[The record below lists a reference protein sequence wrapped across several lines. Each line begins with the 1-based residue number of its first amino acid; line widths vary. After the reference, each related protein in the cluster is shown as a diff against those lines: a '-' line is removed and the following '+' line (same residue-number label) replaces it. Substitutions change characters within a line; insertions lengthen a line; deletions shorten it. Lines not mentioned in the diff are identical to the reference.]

1 LVLNSLNAVNTANT
15 IADAQ
20 ANPLVETPRFRLPDG
35 QKPLFDEAFLNFPE
49 NLPVSARRDEIA
61 ALIASHKVVIV
72 CGETGS
78 GKTTQL
84 PKICTLAGCGRKGLI
99 GHTQPRR
106 LAATTV
112 AKRIADELK
121 SPIGTHVGYKI
132 RFNEKFAVGAKFK
145 LMTDGILLAET
156 LSDPLLKSYDT
167 IIIDEAHERSLNID
181 FLLGYLKQLLDG
193 PRKDLKVIVTSATI
207 DAQRFAE
214 HFAFDGKPAP
224 VIEVSGRLYP
234 VEVRYVEPEQIA
246 SSQGDNRQD
255 FDDEDDLPAQI
266 EAAIELL
273 WREKMGDV
281 LVFLPGEREIREA
294 TDHFRRLTA
303 RQSSRNNGAF
313 KGVFGR
319 PGIEVLPLFSKLA
332 ANEQQLIFSQ
342 GQGTRIVLATNVAE
356 TSVTVPNIRYVVDTG
371 TARVKRYRYRS
382 KVEQLQIE
390 PISQAAA
397 NQRAGRCGRVMDGI
411 CVRLY
416 GEADFNARPKF
427 TDPEILRSSLAAVIL
442 RMKALKL
449 KAIEEFP
456 FLELPSKKAIADGY
470 ALLHELDA
478 VDERGAITPMGQQLS
493 RLPLD
498 PRVARMLLAAR
509 SNGCLDEVLI
519 IASAL
524 SVQDPR
530 ERPMTAQQAADQQH
544 KRFADEKSDFM
555 SFVKLWNYWQ
565 DVQKQHGGSGQS
577 KRSVANRMDREFISS
592 KRLREW
598 ADVHSQLADAVG
610 DLHWGKGKHAAE
622 PSVNPLPVVQSEEKL
637 LAAKA
642 DAISKSLLTGLLG
655 NLGFNPVDESGYM
668 GTHQVRFLIHPG
680 SGLAKKPP
688 RWVMA
693 AELVETTRL
702 YARAAA
708 KVDAPW
714 IEQAAQH
721 LIQISYSEP
730 HWEKQAGQVVAFER
744 GILYGLLIYSQ
755 RKMNYGAKDQ
765 KLGRELM
772 IRSALVLGDWE
783 SKLPFF
789 EHNRRLIKEIEKLEH
804 QIRRPDL
811 LIDDELLYQWFSARV
826 PETIWSAAML
836 TRWWTEASKQDEK
849 LLFLD
854 RDLLLKK
861 DAGID
866 DRSFPKLLAMRGF
879 QYRLEYKFEPSASDD
894 GVTLILPIY
903 ALNQVDA
910 ERCEWLVPGMLT
922 EKVSGLVKTL
932 PPKWRRHFVPLA
944 AYAEKF
950 IDRTWAW
957 KNDQEP
963 PKKTLVQ
970 SLLNDF
976 QEHEGLKLSATDF
989 RFEALIAHSTMNYK
1003 LVDEHGA
1010 TLAMSR
1016 NLSEL
1021 RAQFGGRAQTTF
1033 QAALQKIKPASSA
1046 VMKPENDSALQTIR
1060 VGNSTP
1066 SPTNVNTKAVE
1077 NNKIVKRAGER
1088 YTDWRFG
1095 ELPELLEIDHE
1106 GSTLLGYPAIV
1117 DKTEGVEIAVFDEP
1131 EVAAN
1136 HHRFGLSR
1144 LFSIAFKEQLKFFE
1158 KNIPD
1163 AVKLN
1168 MLFLP
1173 FGSADDL
1180 RQQLT
1185 FKLIDR
1191 ACLQDPL
1198 PFSEASFVQRVTDA
1212 KPRLNLIGQEIA
1224 RHLAAVL
1231 TDYAGLVKK
1240 LPAIRNEKTLAADI
1254 EAQLAELLPKK
1265 FLVNTE
1271 SAQLQH
1277 MPRYLKAIAMRIDK
1291 YKADPARDAER
1302 TKEMAPMMNEYR
1314 RVLASR
1320 KGQPDAKLSEF
1331 GWLLQEL
1338 RVSLF
1343 AQELRTPMP
1352 VSVKRLQKAWTGTF

>member
-1 LVLNSLNAVNTANT
+1 MLYN
-15 IADAQ
+15 
-20 ANPLVETPRFRLPDG
+20 ET
-35 QKPLFDEAFLNFPE
+35 FLNFPE
-49 NLPVSARRDEIA
+49 NLPVSGRRKEIA
-61 ALIASHKVVIV
+61 ELIAANKVVIV

-84 PKICTLAGCGRKGLI
+84 PKICTLAGCGMKGLI

-121 SPIGTHVGYKI
+121 SPIGVHVGYKI
-132 RFNEKFAVGAKFK
+132 RFNEKFAAGAKFK

-156 LSDPLLKSYDT
+156 LSDPLLRAYDT

-181 FLLGYLKQLLDG
+181 FLLGYLKQLLEG
-193 PRKDLKVIVTSATI
+193 QRKDLKVIVTSATI
-207 DAQRFAE
+207 DAQRFAD
-214 HFAFDGKPAP
+214 HFTFDGKPAP

-234 VEVRYVEPEQIA
+234 VEIRYQGPEKQV
-246 SSQGDNRQD
+246 DNAAKATAQD
-255 FDDEDDLPAQI
+255 EDDEDDLPAQI
-266 EAAIELL
+266 EAAIEGL

-303 RQSSRNNGAF
+303 RQSSRSHGAF

-332 ANEQQLIFSQ
+332 ATEQQLIFSP

-382 KVEQLQIE
+382 KVEQLQVE

-416 GEADFNARPKF
+416 DEADFNGRPKF

-442 RMKALKL
+442 RMKALKF

-456 FLELPSKKAIADGY
+456 FLEMPSKKAIADGY
-470 ALLHELDA
+470 ALLQELDA
-478 VDERGAITPMGQQLS
+478 VDERGAITAMGQQLS

-509 SNGCLDEVLI
+509 SNGCLNEVLI

-555 SFVKLWNYWQ
+555 SFVKLWNYWLE
-565 DVQKQHGGSGQS
+565 VQKQHAGSGQS

-598 ADVHSQLADAVG
+598 ADVHSQLAESVQ
-610 DLHWGKGKHAAE
+610 DLHWSAPKAPRDAE
-622 PSVNPLPVVQSEEKL
+622 PTSSVVLSEEKAL
-637 LAAKA
+637 QAKA

-668 GTHQVRFLIHPG
+668 GTHQVRFMIHPG
-680 SGLAKKPP
+680 SALAKKPP
-688 RWVMA
+688 RWVMC

-708 KVDAPW
+708 RIDAPW

-721 LIQISYSEP
+721 LIQVSYNEP

-744 GILYGLLIYSQ
+744 GMLYGLLIYSQ
-755 RKMNYGAKDQ
+755 RRVNYGAKDQ
-765 KLGRELM
+765 KLARDLM
-772 IRSALVLGDWE
+772 IRAALVSGDWD

-789 EHNRRLIKEIEKLEH
+789 EHNRKLIKEIEKLEH

-811 LIDDELLYQWFSARV
+811 LVDDELLFQWFDARI
-826 PETIWSAAML
+826 PEGVWSGAAL
-836 TRWWTEASKQDEK
+836 TRWWLDASKEDPT

-866 DRSFPKLLAMRGF
+866 DRSFPKMLAMRGF
-879 QYRLEYKFEPSASDD
+879 QYRLEYKFDPSASDD
-894 GVTLILPIY
+894 GVTMILPIY

-910 ERCEWLVPGMLT
+910 ERCEWLVPGMLN
-922 EKVSGLVKTL
+922 EKIVGLIKTL

-944 AYAEKF
+944 AYAERF
-950 IDRTWAW
+950 IDRTWPW
-957 KNDQEP
+957 KDNVEP
-963 PKKTLVQ
+963 PRKALVAA
-970 SLLNDF
+970 LLNDF
-976 QEHEGLKLSATDF
+976 QEHEGLKLTPTDF
-989 RFEALIAHSTMNYK
+989 RFEALIAHSQMNYK

-1016 NLSEL
+1016 NIAEL
-1021 RAQFGGRAQTTF
+1021 RAQHGGRAQTTF
-1033 QAALQKIKPASSA
+1033 QAALQKIKPASTGVASNDLVISPVSSPSSA
-1046 VMKPENDSALQTIR
+1046 GKAMAMTAKENIR
-1060 VGNSTP
+1060 
-1066 SPTNVNTKAVE
+1066 
-1077 NNKIVKRAGER
+1077 IVKRAGER
-1088 YTDWRFG
+1088 YTEWKFG
-1095 ELPELLEIDHE
+1095 ELPELMELDH
-1106 GSTLLGYPAIV
+1106 GGATLLGYPAIV
-1117 DKTEGVEIAVFDEP
+1117 DKGDAVEITVFDEP
-1131 EVAAN
+1131 DLAATT
-1136 HHRFGLSR
+1136 HRFGLSR
-1144 LFSIAFKEQLKFFE
+1144 LFAIALKEQLKFFE

-1163 AVKLN
+1163 VVKLN

-1180 RQQLT
+1180 KQQLT
-1185 FKLIDR
+1185 HKLIDR

-1198 PFSEASFVQRVTDA
+1198 AFSEASFAQRLADS

-1224 RHLAAVL
+1224 RHLMAVL
-1231 TDYAGLVKK
+1231 TDYAALQKK
-1240 LPAIRNEKTLAADI
+1240 LPSIKNEKLLYSDI
-1254 EAQLAELLPKK
+1254 EQQLSELLPKK
-1265 FLVNTE
+1265 FLIATE

-1277 MPRYLKAIAMRIDK
+1277 MPRYLKGIAMRIDK
-1291 YKADPARDAER
+1291 YRADPARDVER
-1302 TKEMAPMMNEYR
+1302 SKEMAGMLNEYR
-1314 RVLASR
+1314 RAVVAR
-1320 KGQPDAKLSEF
+1320 KGNADAKLTEF

-1338 RVSLF
+1338 RISLF
-1343 AQELRTPMP
+1343 AQELKTPMP
-1352 VSVKRLQKAWTGTF
+1352 VSVKRIQKAWQGAF